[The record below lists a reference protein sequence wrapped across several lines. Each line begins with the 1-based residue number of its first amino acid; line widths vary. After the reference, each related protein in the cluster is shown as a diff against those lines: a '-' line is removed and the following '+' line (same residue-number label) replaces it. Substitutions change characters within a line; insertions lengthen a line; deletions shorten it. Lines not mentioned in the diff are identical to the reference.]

1 MRGNR
6 KEDKEKGKEQKQKT
20 QRIKK
25 RGKAPPPPLGRM
37 AQLASGPPGQPTAH
51 STLSVLQGHSPRP
64 QTLNPPHS
72 PTIPLS
78 PSPAA
83 TTQHTHARTPIW
95 IGDPP
100 RRPRPAP
107 PDDRALRHPTSA
119 PVLDR
124 APPCH
129 RTSLS
134 PLLPRTAPARGLCLA
149 DTGAPR
155 RHDSVAARHLRRPP
169 RPPLPRALQ
178 TPREALP
185 LLLLCRAPAAPTD
198 ALLRPQPR
206 LTRSGPALTAVGP
219 RPGHALH
226 RPAVPVTPRRRTA
239 PPPCFPHCIARA
251 RVAARI
257 AIVPPR
263 EVRARTRLRPAPTAC
278 RPTALSA
285 TAAPS
290 PCAALSPLPLLAL
303 SAAAT
308 ARLARARR
316 CPPTSRPR
324 CPNGLRSGPPRRTP
338 TLAHAR

>member
-1 MRGNR
+1 
-6 KEDKEKGKEQKQKT
+6 
-20 QRIKK
+20 
-25 RGKAPPPPLGRM
+25 M

-64 QTLNPPHS
+64 QTLNRPTP
-72 PTIPLS
+72 PTISLAP
-78 PSPAA
+78 P
-83 TTQHTHARTPIW
+83 T
-95 IGDPP
+95 PP
-100 RRPRPAP
+100 RSGSGIH
-107 PDDRALRHPTSA
+107 PDNRALRHPTSA

-178 TPREALP
+178 TPHEALP
-185 LLLLCRAPAAPTD
+185 LLLLCRAPAAPSD

-226 RPAVPVTPRRRTA
+226 RSAVPVTPRRRTA

-251 RVAARI
+251 RVAART

-316 CPPTSRPR
+316 CPPASRPR

-338 TLAHAR
+338 TLAHTR